1 MRVAPQKPISV
12 GAAVLLQLQDFGTS
26 LWQLQG
32 HATSLPSHLKGGM
45 VTAQFGLAWPS
56 IRSANNAAM
65 ESK

>member
-1 MRVAPQKPISV
+1 M
-12 GAAVLLQLQDFGTS
+12 LLQLQDFGTS